1 MNVIT
6 DTSNTNNKFSKINVN
21 YTYVLFILQNKK
33 SQFESPNSV
42 NIIPADDVDKFDYI
56 STTLE
61 VIKNE
66 MVCDTI
72 H

>member
-1 MNVIT
+1 MFY
-6 DTSNTNNKFSKINVN
+6 SFFK
-21 YTYVLFILQNKK
+21 KK